1 MMQDLINNSFHEA
14 LDSLRIFMD
23 SSENMQMIE
32 KAATAIATA
41 IRQGHK
47 VMSCGNGG
55 SLCDATHFAEE
66 LTGRY
71 RSNRNPLPAIAL
83 NDPSHITCVGND
95 YSFDEIFSRY
105 VDAVAQKGDVLIA
118 ISTSG
123 NSKNI
128 LNAVEAAHQKGVSVI
143 GMTCDSDNL
152 LRKTAD
158 FPICAPKTQY
168 SDRIQEI
175 HIKVIHIMIQVIE
188 SKLSVNN

>member
-1 MMQDLINNSFHEA
+1 MQDLINDSFNEA
-14 LDSLRIFMD
+14 LESLRIFMD

-41 IRQGHK
+41 IQQGNK
-47 VMSCGNGG
+47 VISCGNGG
-55 SLCDATHFAEE
+55 SLCEATHFAEE

-71 RSNRNPLPAIAL
+71 RINRNPFPAIAL

-105 VDAVAQKGDVLIA
+105 VEAVAQRGDVLIA

-123 NSKNI
+123 NSRNI
-128 LNAVEAAHQKGVSVI
+128 LNAVEAAHKKGVSVI
-143 GMTCDSDNL
+143 GMTCNSDNL

-158 FPICAPKTQY
+158 FPICAPKNKY

-188 SKLSVNN
+188 RKLSINN